1 MNWLRNIYN
10 VCWGRITWGSSFETE
25 GTFGS
30 IESRKK
36 QERHRKRGLQ
46 IACVS
51 FTLYSHD
58 IWQKDSKLFGEW
70 PSSLHWRFLK
80 VDFSLEFP
88 SLLRIRK
95 PILHCEFFLRLSS
108 VFWNI
113 HTKERKTLK
122 LKSLIISICSFD
134 WKIPCNCPIRI
145 KKITPFLKSS
155 IRSFTTMFMLTSCSF
170 TKFLRFDVT
179 YSNLSGVDS
188 IKVSN
193 PSFLSISLKKEFKMV
208 CH

>member
-1 MNWLRNIYN
+1 MAVNIKLNSYLICWQINIWTASRRTFKRNFKKWISSLQMNWLRNIYN

-30 IESRKK
+30 IESWKR

-51 FTLYSHD
+51 FTLYFHD

-88 SLLRIRK
+88 SLPRIRK
-95 PILHCEFFLRLSS
+95 PILHCESFLRLSP

-113 HTKERKTLK
+113 RTKEHKILELKT
-122 LKSLIISICSFD
+122 
-134 WKIPCNCPIRI
+134 
-145 KKITPFLKSS
+145 
-155 IRSFTTMFMLTSCSF
+155 
-170 TKFLRFDVT
+170 
-179 YSNLSGVDS
+179 NL
-188 IKVSN
+188 
-193 PSFLSISLKKEFKMV
+193 
-208 CH
+208 

>member
-1 MNWLRNIYN
+1 MNWLRKIYN

-30 IESRKK
+30 IESWKR

-51 FTLYSHD
+51 FTLYFHD

-95 PILHCEFFLRLSS
+95 PILHCESFLRLSP
-108 VFWNI
+108 VFWNTRI
-113 HTKERKTLK
+113 KEHKILE
-122 LKSLIISICSFD
+122 LKSVIVRSSLAL
-134 WKIPCNCPIRI
+134 WLKIKTWAFEFESCGWCAHYGVTGWQSLCQRE
-145 KKITPFLKSS
+145 
-155 IRSFTTMFMLTSCSF
+155 TSLGLGSRVEGPRAGKEK
-170 TKFLRFDVT
+170 TKTERAFGAEGAERCRV
-179 YSNLSGVDS
+179 
-188 IKVSN
+188 
-193 PSFLSISLKKEFKMV
+193 
-208 CH
+208 